1 MAYGN
6 VFVGEVL
13 LDGVTYYFE
22 LAKEGY
28 TGAVDGNMQFGDPA
42 IQPDFDQT
50 DNPFE
55 PHKKHRLKVMIQAT
69 AAINLDTFEFIKKTT
84 WRGSLYTSY
93 GTGTEQLLY
102 RGYLIPFEM
111 EETVKRY
118 ELNPIMELTL
128 TDGIN
133 FLKAKNYGIPPAPT
147 VKISLKDLIAKALK
161 QTGHELP
168 FEIYDN
174 GFEEFMNDGATDCP
188 LAQTFVDTFTY
199 TDESDKPFNY
209 YDVLIDILGSRNL
222 SLKQHKGVWQ
232 IVAVHEATGGSVAG
246 RAYSVEGVY
255 TGAVTLNTDSGSVG
269 LAGTVKWTDWGVRRI
284 LEPLGKQLVQI
295 DYRPLNLLKNGS
307 FLHFDSGS
315 PIFWNFEGTY
325 FSGDTQQ
332 IVGGGVK
339 VNRLRGDTSVAYPNI
354 DDGRKIV
361 GDVVEIDP
369 ISNFTFSAQV
379 TSYNFNVCYVEIKAF
394 ADGRE
399 AEGGDVASTGVR
411 YLDPQGRWRDRRV
424 VWQGEFSDEVS
435 SIGDDVLGSDR
446 ALSGDNTIS
455 LYGESYYDQES
466 IYRLPFN
473 HTNLRVTIF
482 IEGRQNQDIPD
493 AYIIW
498 QNMRLTQVPFDVAEI
513 RREQWEIR
521 NTNEEFSF
529 EESPI
534 ETTLFDSNYTGLKG
548 RTFLSNGQTADGW
561 LLPNSG
567 GDRSQLY
574 DQILRARMRLLSRF
588 VRLYEG
594 EVRATGDNWLTP
606 GDVVTM
612 SEEAAG
618 GTLKALILHVGSFDI
633 KRRIGDV
640 VLMELGTDDPDI
652 ILEKIWQRAD
662 GTEIELLK
670 FDTVPTNSENTGGI
684 DEIDIE
690 YEGDNI
696 TEDSPLTK
704 LKLGGLKTDV
714 VVIGRTGS
722 LVDII
727 GDTRLRTGEIFLVA
741 EGNPEAGL
749 KYTDEVGNV
758 TGYVKQVTGGT
769 AIKAI
774 DSDYHVVIDT
784 SGLTQDVKLTIPNLA
799 VNSVI
804 ATANGLTTN
813 YLPKLGANGVLVNS
827 IISEDDFRVG
837 VGFDNPVFTFDVR
850 QVSPYTYNRASFGGM
865 SPDGSSHAYML
876 IPPNGGGFFDVIR
889 RNNTAL
895 RIATETSLGF
905 GFSTQMT
912 LTADGKLGVKTP
924 DPTHDFHVNGTT
936 RTNKLLV
943 NTATDSGEVAQFN
956 GTTRTTNLKING
968 WYSLAMYERRR

>member
-774 DSDYHVVIDT
+774 DSTKHVVIDT

-813 YLPKLGANGVLVNS
+813 YLPKLGADGVLV
-827 IISEDDFRVG
+827 
-837 VGFDNPVFTFDVR
+837 
-850 QVSPYTYNRASFGGM
+850 
-865 SPDGSSHAYML
+865 
-876 IPPNGGGFFDVIR
+876 
-889 RNNTAL
+889 
-895 RIATETSLGF
+895 
-905 GFSTQMT
+905 
-912 LTADGKLGVKTP
+912 
-924 DPTHDFHVNGTT
+924 VN
-936 RTNKLLV
+936 
-943 NTATDSGEVAQFN
+943 
-956 GTTRTTNLKING
+956 
-968 WYSLAMYERRR
+968 